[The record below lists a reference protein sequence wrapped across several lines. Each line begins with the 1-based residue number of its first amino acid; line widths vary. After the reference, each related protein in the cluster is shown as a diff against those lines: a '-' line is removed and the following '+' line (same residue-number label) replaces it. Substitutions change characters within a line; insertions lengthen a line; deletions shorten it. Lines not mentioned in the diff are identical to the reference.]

1 VKRLSPKDTMKTNTI
16 PKLLCAFAIAAFAC
30 ASANA
35 ESYPRVSQPQIW
47 AQSAQFANKSLKA
60 DLYFKPGSHQLD
72 AASEAAIADLIAQA
86 RATGGQAVLITS
98 TGYADIHGG
107 ADYNDILGEDR
118 AFEAVGHLSRAF
130 PWTPYAVHSLGKD
143 MPSVDCR
150 KHGNSS
156 ACLAPDRRVE
166 VSIMLQVPGL

>member
-143 MPSVDCR
+143 MPSLDCR